1 MQIKEKYSD
10 QKLTKKK
17 DFFHYIICII
27 QRRLSKSIHMTQQEG
42 GGGKNSNN
50 IMSEKKREKDQTS
63 LYIIFCIIKKFK
75 TYQKTS
81 AKSEGHVQT
90 LQEHPNFSA

>member
-1 MQIKEKYSD
+1 
-10 QKLTKKK
+10 
-17 DFFHYIICII
+17 
-27 QRRLSKSIHMTQQEG
+27 MTQQEG
-42 GGGKNSNN
+42 EKNSNNN